1 MKHKTM
7 MIMGAALLSLT
18 MAGCSKLTQ
27 KGETVQ
33 AETPAA
39 EVAKTVTVQV
49 ATATQGHIASY
60 RSFGGDVVPHDTK
73 SIIPTTN
80 GEVKELLIEEG
91 DVVKKDQVV
100 ARIDQSKAGMR
111 YQPTEIKSPIDGTV
125 SVVNTQLGA
134 QAAIGQPIGTVIST
148 DNLEIKFDVAERL
161 LYAAKLGGKVDV
173 SFDAFPGQVFRATIV
188 KLGATLNTSTRT
200 REVTIKLDDDGGQV
214 ISGMY
219 ARVNVLLDEADDA
232 ILVPS
237 NAISG
242 SAVFIAR
249 DGIAHKVP
257 VKTGIEADG
266 KVQILEGVDAGDQ
279 VVVAGISQ
287 LSDGTPVNVL

>member
-73 SIIPTTN
+73 SIIPTTS

-91 DVVKKDQVV
+91 DVV
-100 ARIDQSKAGMR
+100 
-111 YQPTEIKSPIDGTV
+111 
-125 SVVNTQLGA
+125 L
-134 QAAIGQPIGTVIST
+134 
-148 DNLEIKFDVAERL
+148 
-161 LYAAKLGGKVDV
+161 
-173 SFDAFPGQVFRATIV
+173 
-188 KLGATLNTSTRT
+188 
-200 REVTIKLDDDGGQV
+200 
-214 ISGMY
+214 
-219 ARVNVLLDEADDA
+219 
-232 ILVPS
+232 
-237 NAISG
+237 
-242 SAVFIAR
+242 
-249 DGIAHKVP
+249 
-257 VKTGIEADG
+257 
-266 KVQILEGVDAGDQ
+266 
-279 VVVAGISQ
+279 
-287 LSDGTPVNVL
+287 